1 MNRLYRAFLLTL
13 LLVGLLHINSSKDAI
28 AQDEQ
33 DYLNEARSLLAQM
46 TPEERVGQLFLV
58 TFIGDTVT
66 NDSDIADLI
75 LNYNIGGISILSKN
89 DNIGGSNNAPVQLA
103 EFINNLQFLSLN
115 GPLLEEEG
123 IEETESGDQIIPSP
137 SPAIESSV
145 NPVPLFIA
153 TVHEGDGPPYTQ
165 ILHGLTEL
173 PNPMAIGA
181 TWQPE
186 QSKTIGEIAGKELS
200 SLGVNLLL
208 GPSLDVLESPQPFS
222 PSDLGTRSF
231 GGDPFWV
238 GIMGQSYTAG
248 IHEGSEGRVAVIA
261 KHFPGYGSSD
271 RPINEEVGTVR
282 KSLEQLKQI
291 ELAPFF
297 SVTGDANDPL
307 STVDGLL
314 TAHVRY
320 QGFQG
325 NIRATTAPVSFDP
338 QALTTLLE
346 LPQFAEWRQNGG
358 LIVSDELGVR
368 AVQRFFDGT
377 GQEFP
382 HRQVAKDALLAG
394 NDLLY
399 LSQFALAGRNYNSQL
414 ANMKDTIIWFQEK
427 YETDQTFQQRI
438 DEAALT
444 IIQQKLKLYDGN
456 FEPENVFVDPLK
468 VPEVINQG
476 QSSVFDLAQD
486 AITLI
491 APSQADLDDQLP
503 IGVNERIVI
512 FTDLRESRQ
521 CSACEEE
528 PWLDVQALE
537 SRMLAL
543 YGPQASAQVQPDQ
556 ISSFS
561 FKHLND
567 FLLARPE
574 AFPSPTPFSELTPSA
589 GSFIATPT
597 PEGLQTVEPTPTISP
612 SIFVPA
618 ALETANWII
627 FAMLRP
633 DANVPDSDAI
643 NIFLKERPDIVRNAN
658 IVVLAFNAPY
668 FLDTTEISSL
678 STYYGLYSKI
688 DPFVDAAVRA
698 LFQESP
704 LSGRS
709 PVNIEG
715 IRYDL
720 FEVTKPDP
728 EQVIELFIVDDGVPK
743 SPPSQAPLEVRPGA
757 TLRLQT
763 GVIVDRNGNPVP
775 DGTPVQF
782 IQQDRIQGFVNVIGE
797 QPTLNGIA
805 NLDYLLEARSGNFRI
820 TATTGEARA
829 SQEIDIVIGE
839 NAVVSVNTPTPAP
852 TQIPTTTLTPSPTTT
867 TTPSPQPTSTLTPR
881 PTATLEPETLNPEKE
896 DTTVFGEVQMLLG
909 FGLGLLATG
918 GAGYAISRTE
928 HNNLPVI
935 VRCILWGILGALI
948 AYNYFMLG
956 LPGTTWLESL
966 GSWAALLITLFGGVV
981 GLLLHRLSNRPY

>member
-1 MNRLYRAFLLTL
+1 
-13 LLVGLLHINSSKDAI
+13 
-28 AQDEQ
+28 
-33 DYLNEARSLLAQM
+33 
-46 TPEERVGQLFLV
+46 
-58 TFIGDTVT
+58 
-66 NDSDIADLI
+66 
-75 LNYNIGGISILSKN
+75 
-89 DNIGGSNNAPVQLA
+89 
-103 EFINNLQFLSLN
+103 
-115 GPLLEEEG
+115 
-123 IEETESGDQIIPSP
+123 
-137 SPAIESSV
+137 
-145 NPVPLFIA
+145 
-153 TVHEGDGPPYTQ
+153 
-165 ILHGLTEL
+165 
-173 PNPMAIGA
+173 
-181 TWQPE
+181 
-186 QSKTIGEIAGKELS
+186 
-200 SLGVNLLL
+200 
-208 GPSLDVLESPQPFS
+208 LDVLESPQPFS

-248 IHEGSEGRVAVIA
+248 IHEGSEGRIAVIA

-368 AVQRFFDGT
+368 AVQRFYDGT

-456 FEPENVFVDPLK
+456 FEPENIFVEPQK

-521 CSACEEE
+521 CSSCEEE

-537 SRMLAL
+537 RPHRL
-543 YGPQASAQVQPDQ
+543 Y
-556 ISSFS
+556 
-561 FKHLND
+561 HLQ
-567 FLLARPE
+567 F
-574 AFPSPTPFSELTPSA
+574 
-589 GSFIATPT
+589 
-597 PEGLQTVEPTPTISP
+597 
-612 SIFVPA
+612 
-618 ALETANWII
+618 
-627 FAMLRP
+627 
-633 DANVPDSDAI
+633 
-643 NIFLKERPDIVRNAN
+643 
-658 IVVLAFNAPY
+658 
-668 FLDTTEISSL
+668 
-678 STYYGLYSKI
+678 
-688 DPFVDAAVRA
+688 
-698 LFQESP
+698 LFQ
-704 LSGRS
+704 
-709 PVNIEG
+709 
-715 IRYDL
+715 
-720 FEVTKPDP
+720 
-728 EQVIELFIVDDGVPK
+728 Q
-743 SPPSQAPLEVRPGA
+743 
-757 TLRLQT
+757 
-763 GVIVDRNGNPVP
+763 
-775 DGTPVQF
+775 
-782 IQQDRIQGFVNVIGE
+782 
-797 QPTLNGIA
+797 
-805 NLDYLLEARSGNFRI
+805 LL
-820 TATTGEARA
+820 
-829 SQEIDIVIGE
+829 
-839 NAVVSVNTPTPAP
+839 
-852 TQIPTTTLTPSPTTT
+852 
-867 TTPSPQPTSTLTPR
+867 
-881 PTATLEPETLNPEKE
+881 K
-896 DTTVFGEVQMLLG
+896 
-909 FGLGLLATG
+909 
-918 GAGYAISRTE
+918 
-928 HNNLPVI
+928 
-935 VRCILWGILGALI
+935 
-948 AYNYFMLG
+948 
-956 LPGTTWLESL
+956 
-966 GSWAALLITLFGGVV
+966 LLIG
-981 GLLLHRLSNRPY
+981 

>member
-1 MNRLYRAFLLTL
+1 MIRLYRAILLTL
-13 LLVGLLHINSSKDAI
+13 LLSGLLLVQSTNNAV
-28 AQDEQ
+28 AQDEE

-75 LNYNIGGISILSKN
+75 FNYNVGGVSILSRN

-103 EFINNLQFLSLN
+103 ELINDLQFLSLN

-123 IEETESGDQIIPSP
+123 NEEEESDVQISPSP
-137 SPAIESSV
+137 SPALESTRI
-145 NPVPLFIA
+145 PVPLYIA
-153 TVHEGDGPPYTQ
+153 TVHEGDGPPHTQ

-181 TWQPE
+181 TWEPE
-186 QSKTIGEIAGKELS
+186 QGKAIGEIAGKELS
-200 SLGVNLLL
+200 ALGINLLL

-222 PSDLGTRSF
+222 PSNQGTRSF

-238 GIMGQSYTAG
+238 GVMGQSYTAG
-248 IHEGSEGRVAVIA
+248 IHEGSEGRIAVIA

-297 SVTGDANDPL
+297 SVTGNAIDPL

-338 QALTTLLE
+338 QALTTLLQ
-346 LPQFAEWRQNGG
+346 LPQFTDWRQNGG

-368 AVQRFFDGT
+368 AVQRFYDGT

-399 LSQFALAGRNYNSQL
+399 LSQFALAGRNYNTQL

-427 YETDQTFQQRI
+427 YETDQTFQERI
-438 DEAALT
+438 DDASLT

-456 FEPENVFVDPLK
+456 FEPENVFVDPLAI
-468 VPEVINQG
+468 PDVINQG

-491 APSQADLDDQLP
+491 VPSQADLDDQLP
-503 IGVNERIVI
+503 IAVNERIVI
-512 FTDLRESRQ
+512 FTDLRESSQ
-521 CSACEEE
+521 CSTCDAE
-528 PWLDVQALE
+528 PWLDVRALE
-537 SRMLAL
+537 MRMLAL
-543 YGPQASAQVQPDQ
+543 YGPQASAQVRPDQ

-567 FLLARPE
+567 YLLIRPE
-574 AFPSPTPFSELTPSA
+574 AFPSPTPSTELTPSA
-589 GSFIATPT
+589 GSFLGTPT
-597 PEGLQTVEPTPTISP
+597 PEDFQTVEPTPTTSP
-612 SIFVPA
+612 SIFVQG
-618 ALETANWII
+618 ALENANWII

-633 DANVPDSDAI
+633 EASVPDSDAL
-643 NIFLKERPDIVRNAN
+643 NIFLSERPDIVRNAN

-678 STYYGLYSKI
+678 TTYYGLYSKI

-728 EQVIELFIVDDGVPK
+728 EQVIELFIVDGGVPT
-743 SPPSQAPLEVRPGA
+743 SPPSQAPLEVLPGA

-763 GVIVDRNGNPVP
+763 GVIVDRNGKPVP

-805 NLDYLLEARSGNFRI
+805 NLDYLLEARAGNFRI
-820 TATTGEARA
+820 TATAGEVRA
-829 SQEIDIVIGE
+829 SQEVDIVIGE
-839 NAVVSVNTPTPAP
+839 NAVVSISTPTPAP
-852 TQIPTTTLTPSPTTT
+852 THTPTTTLTPSPTSTT
-867 TTPSPQPTSTLTPR
+867 IPSPQPTSTLTPR
-881 PTATLEPETLNPEKE
+881 PTATIEPESDIPDEGGTII
-896 DTTVFGEVQMLLG
+896 FGEVQMLLG

-928 HNNLPVI
+928 HRKLTVI
-935 VRCILWGILGALI
+935 VRCMLWGLLGALI
-948 AYNYFMLG
+948 AYNYFMLS
-956 LPGTTWLESL
+956 LPGTTWLKSL
-966 GSWAALLITLFGGVV
+966 GGWAALLITLFGGVV
-981 GLLLHRLSNRPY
+981 GLLLYRLSNRP